1 MAEKNLARVSS
12 WIFLIGIVVSIIVGL
27 LIGADAIEPF
37 YSGEKTPAY
46 VAAFLGLIGL
56 IAGILAILGMGTI
69 TKEEIPNFMLAAL
82 VIVAISATKFGSI
95 KWFGSYL
102 DGIVSALGIF
112 IAPLA
117 GLIAI
122 KAIWDIGK
130 D

>member
-1 MAEKNLARVSS
+1 MQKEMKGISS
-12 WIFLIGIVVSIIVGL
+12 WVFLIGIII
-27 LIGADAIEPF
+27 AI
-37 YSGEKTPAY
+37 
-46 VAAFLGLIGL
+46 VLGLVLGAGSSGRVDLTDDTTAIIAAILGVIGL

-69 TKEEIPNFMLAAL
+69 TKEEVPTFMIATVIILAIGASDVFDGL
-82 VIVAISATKFGSI
+82 
-95 KWFGSYL
+95 KWFGDYL
-102 DGIVSALGIF
+102 MGIVKALGIF